1 MPTQELVLRRPRA
14 GICGLDAEMEM
25 SRVVPTLQVGRWG
38 ADVGGGAGSSG
49 SPLPGLGRAV
59 VVRAQFVTR
68 WVCCHEDS
76 DMTECTRVCGG
87 VRQGVL
93 QAPWLQGTG
102 IEAPGG
108 GLNLRAALLLAPGAL
123 LSRPVPPTPHVL
135 LPTPHRVLGTLGPP
149 TSPGWGGP
157 QG

>member
-1 MPTQELVLRRPRA
+1 
-14 GICGLDAEMEM
+14 M

-59 VVRAQFVTR
+59 VVRAQFVTH

-76 DMTECTRVCGG
+76 DMTECTCVCGG

-93 QAPWLQGTG
+93 QALWLQGTG
-102 IEAPGG
+102 IEAPAG
-108 GLNLRAALLLAPGAL
+108 GLNL
-123 LSRPVPPTPHVL
+123 
-135 LPTPHRVLGTLGPP
+135 
-149 TSPGWGGP
+149 
-157 QG
+157 